1 MNGIPLMRRQ
11 QGLAAVEMAIL
22 LIPLVIMTFGMTE
35 LGRALYYY
43 NTLAKGT
50 RDAARFLSMHA
61 RGDAEPEARCL
72 AVYGRTTC
80 TASDT
85 DSLAPNARVGMVSIS
100 YEPAVE
106 TGYGSIDLVKVT
118 VSDYPFSS
126 LVPMVVTSMVFG
138 PIATTMRQAGS

>member
-1 MNGIPLMRRQ
+1 MNGTPIRHRQ

-22 LIPLVIMTFGMTE
+22 LVPLLIMTFGMTE

-50 RDAARFLSMHA
+50 RDASRFLSMHA

-72 AVYGRTTC
+72 AIYGRTAC
-80 TASDT
+80 TSGDT
-85 DSLAPNARVGMVSIS
+85 DPLAPNARLDMVSIS
-100 YEPAVE
+100 YEATVE

-118 VSDYPFSS
+118 ITGYPYTS
-126 LVPMVVTSMVFG
+126 LVPMVVNSMVFG

>member
-1 MNGIPLMRRQ
+1 MNRGPIMNGQRGI
-11 QGLAAVEMAIL
+11 AAVEMAIL

-43 NTLAKGT
+43 NTLSKGT

-80 TASDT
+80 TANDT